1 MMMMVKMKMMHKHK
15 LILIV
20 VFVQGQVQKNK
31 CPLLNQD
38 MCRSVCVYCKL
49 VDWLHPAVDHL
60 LLLRAI
66 P

>member
-20 VFVQGQVQKNK
+20 VFVQGQVQKNN

-38 MCRSVCVYCKL
+38 MCRSVCVCIVNL
-49 VDWLHPAVDHL
+49 
-60 LLLRAI
+60 
-66 P
+66 